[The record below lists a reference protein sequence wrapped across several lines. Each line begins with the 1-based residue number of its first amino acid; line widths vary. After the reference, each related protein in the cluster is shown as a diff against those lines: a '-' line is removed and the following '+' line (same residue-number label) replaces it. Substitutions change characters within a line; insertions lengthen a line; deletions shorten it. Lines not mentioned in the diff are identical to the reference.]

1 MQVTRTQQTL
11 SWSWVRFQGRSTLY
25 AAILQQLTID
35 RRHNAMVGISVEPLV
50 VIEGLTPAAQV
61 FSQTELIKCH
71 SKSPININHIFICR
85 LRHPT
90 CPLSWSSV
98 RKRLRAFSIT
108 AQGVCHTPNL
118 PLSRLNLLYL
128 IMVLESK
135 LFQLCNGSCR
145 HSFETHRTVCAFVC
159 PSTVVRNEIRDIS

>member
-1 MQVTRTQQTL
+1 
-11 SWSWVRFQGRSTLY
+11 
-25 AAILQQLTID
+25 
-35 RRHNAMVGISVEPLV
+35 MVGISVEPLV

-61 FSQTELIKCH
+61 FSQTELIECH
-71 SKSPININHIFICR
+71 SESPININHILICR

-118 PLSRLNLLYL
+118 PLTRLNLLYL
-128 IMVLESK
+128 IIVLENK
-135 LFQLCNGSCR
+135 RFQLCNGSCR

-159 PSTVVRNEIRDIS
+159 TSTVVRNEWKMLFSIMFATIFGRYANFERRLQQNPYFWRK